1 MAKAA
6 PQIIIDTDL
15 GMWWDDAS
23 AIGIAHV
30 LHEQGHIEILGITSC
45 LSDPSCAGG
54 IAALN
59 DAYGHESIPIGQPEG
74 GPFAGG
80 PMIVSDALR
89 DAFPHAR
96 PTIHNAPDLLLQLLA
111 NQPDASVIIVAL
123 GGLTN
128 MANIM
133 LRARELIE
141 KKVKRI
147 VIMDGFFPDDT
158 PPLTNQLLDPGATA
172 TVVQESGWPT
182 PITWV
187 DGYCGIATLVGATL
201 LTSVAGSHPMRIA
214 YEAFFGRSDP
224 TEGSWDAPTLLC
236 ATGLFDHYFVKHG
249 HRGAARLG
257 THGGLVWRADDPTR
271 HDDCYVRIGDQQA
284 LNTTIDTLLINR

>member
-1 MAKAA
+1 MAEATPK
-6 PQIIIDTDL
+6 IIIDSDL

-45 LSDPSCAGG
+45 LSDASCAAG

-59 DAYGHESIPIGQPEG
+59 HAYGHESIPIGQPEN
-74 GPFAGG
+74 GPSAGG
-80 PMIVSDALR
+80 PMVVSDALR
-89 DAFPHAR
+89 EAYAHAL
-96 PTIHNAPDLLLQLLA
+96 PTIHDAPELLLQLLVD
-111 NQPDASVIIVAL
+111 QPDASVTIVAL

-128 MANIM
+128 MASIM
-133 LRARELIE
+133 LSARELV
-141 KKVKRI
+141 KNKVKRI
-147 VIMDGFFPDDT
+147 FIMDGFFPDDT

-172 TVVQESGWPT
+172 TVVHEPGWPT

-214 YEAFFGRSDP
+214 YEAFFGRSNP

-236 ATGLFDHYFVKHG
+236 ATGLFDHHFLEHG
-249 HRGAARLG
+249 HGGAARLG
-257 THGGLVWRADDPTR
+257 THGGLAWHANDLTR

-284 LNTTIDTLLINR
+284 LNTAIDALLINR